1 MKSNIDYNSLI
12 FILIWLLMP
21 LQNGISQ
28 SYNGMLMFQIE
39 GKQFKKNNYN
49 KNGFLIGSQ
58 LLNIG
63 KIKKDTKGYSLEIN
77 TKIFNKKGGL
87 KSENSL
93 KYLCGKSQNGTIFMG
108 VIPFVN
114 TVSRD
119 INITVLSNNF
129 LYPPSFKNSDNI
141 DVFSILVNYKTGFFG
156 VNTQTFINISNR
168 NVKMTTDGVYNL
180 TGNIEIKTYVGKLNI
195 LTLNYTSN
203 EIIDSETGIIS
214 QKYTEND
221 GSYFTIEHID

>member
-168 NVKMTTDGVYNL
+168 NVKMTTNGVYNL

>member
-1 MKSNIDYNSLI
+1 
-12 FILIWLLMP
+12 MP

>member
-1 MKSNIDYNSLI
+1 
-12 FILIWLLMP
+12 MP

-168 NVKMTTDGVYNL
+168 NVKMTTNGVYNL